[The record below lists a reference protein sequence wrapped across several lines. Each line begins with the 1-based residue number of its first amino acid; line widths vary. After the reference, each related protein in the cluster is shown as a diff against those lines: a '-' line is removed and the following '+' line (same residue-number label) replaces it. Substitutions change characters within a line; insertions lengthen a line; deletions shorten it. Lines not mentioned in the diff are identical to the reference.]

1 MCVRCIV
8 VVYVVVGV
16 FGRRWFVECSRPV
29 VRMMMMMIME
39 KKALYLMTRTTW
51 EYTQTPCSRALGIYL
66 CAREEEE
73 EEDNNIIIIII
84 VVVVVVQTKG

>member
-1 MCVRCIV
+1 
-8 VVYVVVGV
+8 
-16 FGRRWFVECSRPV
+16 
-29 VRMMMMMIME
+29 MMMIME
-39 KKALYLMTRTTW
+39 KKAHLMTRTTW

-73 EEDNNIIIIII
+73 EDNNNNNNNNI

>member
-1 MCVRCIV
+1 
-8 VVYVVVGV
+8 
-16 FGRRWFVECSRPV
+16 
-29 VRMMMMMIME
+29 MMMMMIME

-73 EEDNNIIIIII
+73 EEDNNNNNNDDDIIII
-84 VVVVVVQTKG
+84 VVFLCRRL

>member
-1 MCVRCIV
+1 MT
-8 VVYVVVGV
+8 
-16 FGRRWFVECSRPV
+16 
-29 VRMMMMMIME
+29 IME
-39 KKALYLMTRTTW
+39 KKAHLMTRTTW

-73 EEDNNIIIIII
+73 EDNIIIIIIII

>member
-1 MCVRCIV
+1 
-8 VVYVVVGV
+8 
-16 FGRRWFVECSRPV
+16 
-29 VRMMMMMIME
+29 MMIME
-39 KKALYLMTRTTW
+39 KKAHLMTRTTW

-73 EEDNNIIIIII
+73 DNNNIIIII